1 MAINI
6 KDQNGRIVTGLR
18 ADIMR
23 KSMENKNLLAH
34 KGSIYVG
41 TGDSERITVAGETV
55 DIPITAE
62 LQPGAEN
69 TVLAV
74 TDSSG
79 TLGYVKINPNLVD
92 TATSSIY
99 EINASSAINGTYA
112 QYTTE
117 QQTSGDLSKGTI
129 GERLDRME
137 DFYTNF
143 IRRKQGYCYLK
154 FWSRGSGYT
163 EHTGSG
169 YDDPYTYEIVTTTC
183 WSQASTYYVD
193 VSVDISIDN
202 GEDGDVALWARFTD
216 GTQVQIASKW
226 LSNFGSGD
234 TDRWDEHIRY
244 TGAWPLDPN
253 MPN

>member
-92 TATSSIY
+92 TTTSSIY

-154 FWSRGSGYT
+154 FWSRSSGPT

-169 YDDPYTYEIVTTTC
+169 YDEPYTYEIVTNTC

-202 GEDGDVALWARFTD
+202 GEDGDVILMARFTD
-216 GTQVQIASKW
+216 GTEAKIATKW
-226 LSNFGSGD
+226 LSNMYSGD
-234 TDRWDEHIRY
+234 TDRWNQHIQY